1 MELTIDNLISFIKD
15 DIQEEIFLN
24 ENTKI
29 REKLRI
35 DGVVA
40 EDFLIGLENRFNVS
54 FKKFNF
60 LNFFYSEEEINP
72 FVPFWKLLR
81 KRRIRKIEKELTIQD
96 LFHFMENN
104 KK

>member
-1 MELTIDNLISFIKD
+1 MELTLDNLISFIKD

-24 ENTKI
+24 QNTKI
-29 REKLRI
+29 REELRI

-54 FKKFNF
+54 FKGFIF

-72 FVPFWKLLR
+72 FVPFWKLFR
-81 KRRIRKIEKELTIQD
+81 KRTIRKIEKELTIQD
-96 LFHFMENN
+96 LFDFMENN